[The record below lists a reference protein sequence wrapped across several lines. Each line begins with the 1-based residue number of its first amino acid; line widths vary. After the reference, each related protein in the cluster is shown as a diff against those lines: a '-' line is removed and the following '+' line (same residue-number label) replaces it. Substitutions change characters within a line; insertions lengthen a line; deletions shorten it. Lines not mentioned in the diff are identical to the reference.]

1 MNKQVLSATPEESA
15 GQSQAFSFV
24 DSVPT
29 SMPTG
34 LQQQQPHMPGRY
46 HPYTAD
52 VPDSTVLVPPQ
63 QQQRQQ
69 PQQPMQQQRK
79 QPQQRF
85 FLDSRPT
92 EEQRQL
98 PPCWEEDPRDLQ
110 VFETPPGGPERS
122 QGNLA
127 AQLED
132 QDQPSFGIGLPHSFT
147 ASQQQQVR
155 QQQGLHSMPPAQPA
169 GQMPTS
175 QAWNPFLHSNPVP
188 GTGAPDDSTAEQ
200 GADGG
205 R

>member
-1 MNKQVLSATPEESA
+1 
-15 GQSQAFSFV
+15 
-24 DSVPT
+24 
-29 SMPTG
+29 
-34 LQQQQPHMPGRY
+34 
-46 HPYTAD
+46 
-52 VPDSTVLVPPQ
+52 VLVPPQ
-63 QQQRQQ
+63 QQQQQQ
-69 PQQPMQQQRK
+69 PQQPMQQQQQQRN
-79 QPQQRF
+79 QRQQRF

-127 AQLED
+127 ALLED
-132 QDQPSFGIGLPHSFT
+132 QDQPSFGPGLPHSFT
-147 ASQQQQVR
+147 ASQQHQAR

-169 GQMPTS
+169 GQLPTS
-175 QAWNPFLHSNPVP
+175 QAWSPFLHSNPLP
-188 GTGAPDDSTAEQ
+188 GTGARDDATVKH